1 MIKDARTDDSAADPK
16 GPPENPDKPTLDD
29 LLADWDKRAEKG
41 GEKPG
46 SDKTEAMAREV
57 ARLSYKLEMKDIIGK
72 VKGDLPVSDDFVETY
87 VNMRAEKDARLQE
100 LWDNRDDNRR
110 AFDEAMSEIGKEFQ
124 DFAKQNGFKVESED
138 KGNDDKGLAAAA
150 RMARESQPS
159 GSGLDNVDFGSLS
172 DSEFGFKKQEVFRLA
187 EAGKLK

>member
-1 MIKDARTDDSAADPK
+1 MSKDAKSDGSAADPK
-16 GPPENPDKPTLDD
+16 DPPENPEKPSLEQ
-29 LLADWDKRAEKG
+29 LLESWDKGVEKG
-41 GEKPG
+41 GDKPS

-100 LWDNRDDNRR
+100 LWDNRDGNRR
-110 AFDEAMSEIGKEFQ
+110 AFDDAMSEIGKEFR
-124 DFAKQNGFKVESED
+124 DFAKQNGFQAPSED
-138 KGNDDKGLAAAA
+138 KGDDDKGLAAAA
-150 RMARESQPS
+150 RMARETKPS
-159 GSGLDNVDFGSLS
+159 GSDLDNVDFGSLS

-187 EAGKLK
+187 QAGKLK